1 MTSPDPIPISALQ
14 HWMYCPRQCALIH
27 VEQVFADNVHT
38 ARGNA
43 VHALVD
49 EPGYEM
55 KRGVKVE
62 RSLPL
67 WSDRIG
73 LIGKADVVEFHPDG
87 SVFPVEFKHGPKRKI
102 APLSLGEGPGVVKD
116 SPLLPGGRGRGMRA
130 HLHDDIQLAAQ
141 AICLEEMLGKP
152 VAMGAIYHASSKRRR
167 EVAIDAGLRELVER
181 TTEAVRNTIQR
192 GTLPP
197 PVNDARCEQCSLKD
211 ICQPEVIDDLRT
223 QQTLRDQLFEP

>member
-1 MTSPDPIPISALQ
+1 MQALDPIPISALQ

-49 EPGYEM
+49 EPGYELR
-55 KRGVKVE
+55 KGVKAE

-73 LIGKADVVEFHPDG
+73 LIGKADLVEFHPDG
-87 SVFPVEFKHGPKRKI
+87 SVFPVEFKHGPKRK
-102 APLSLGEGPGVVKD
+102 
-116 SPLLPGGRGRGMRA
+116 
-130 HLHDDIQLAAQ
+130 HTHDDIQLAAQ

-152 VAMGAIYHASSKRRR
+152 VPQGAIYHASSRRR
-167 EVAIDAGLRELVER
+167 RDVEIDADLRVLVEH
-181 TTEAVRNTIQR
+181 TTEAVRTCIR
-192 GTLPP
+192 EGRLPP
-197 PVNDARCEQCSLKD
+197 PVNDARCENCSLKE
-211 ICQPEVIDDLRT
+211 ICQPEAIADART
-223 QQTLRDQLFEP
+223 QNRLRNELFEP

>member
-1 MTSPDPIPISALQ
+1 MTLDPIPISALQ

-55 KRGVKVE
+55 KHGVKVE

-67 WSDRIG
+67 WSYRIG

-87 SVFPVEFKHGPKRKI
+87 SVYPVEFKHGPKRK
-102 APLSLGEGPGVVKD
+102 
-116 SPLLPGGRGRGMRA
+116 
-130 HLHDDIQLAAQ
+130 HTHDDIQLAAQ

-152 VAMGAIYHASSKRRR
+152 VPQGAIYHASSKRRR
-167 EVAIDAGLRELVER
+167 EVSIDAGLRDLVEH
-181 TTEAVRNTIQR
+181 TADDVRSIIQR

-197 PVNDARCEQCSLKD
+197 PVNDARCDQCSLKD
-211 ICQPEVIDDLRT
+211 ICQPEALNDRRT
-223 QQTLRDQLFEP
+223 QRMLRDELYEP